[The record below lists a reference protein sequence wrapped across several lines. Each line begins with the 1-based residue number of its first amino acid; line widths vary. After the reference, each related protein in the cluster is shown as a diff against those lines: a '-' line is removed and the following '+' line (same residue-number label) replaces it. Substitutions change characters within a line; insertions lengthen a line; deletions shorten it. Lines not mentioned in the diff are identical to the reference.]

1 MVVHDTVG
9 RLLRGLPV
17 TEFDPLGMF
26 EPLQHLVNNFRT
38 AKSILVVGLYSGP
51 MDTDCS
57 VRVDHTGIAV
67 ESIDDAES
75 VLFAFG
81 CRKLVE
87 ESVEGRFR
95 WAQYDFG
102 RDASRLELIAPEA
115 DESFLTTY
123 LDDHGPG
130 LHHVT
135 LEVADI
141 DAVAAA
147 VEDAGLDVVEYRE
160 YDDWTEAFVPPSNP
174 TGALF
179 QLFEYHDS
187 YDDGRPAAEKLYV
200 DGQRLGEK

>member
-1 MVVHDTVG
+1 MTHDT
-9 RLLRGLPV
+9 P
-17 TEFDPLGMF
+17 
-26 EPLQHLVNNFRT
+26 
-38 AKSILVVGLYSGP
+38 I
-51 MDTDCS
+51 
-57 VRVDHTGIAV
+57 RVDHVGIAV
-67 ESIDDAES
+67 ESIEAAEQ

-81 CRKLVE
+81 CEKYIE

-115 DESFLTTY
+115 EDTFLTAY

-141 DAVAAA
+141 DAVIDAIEA
-147 VEDAGLDVVEYRE
+147 AGLDVVDYRE
-160 YDDWTEAFVPPSNP
+160 FDDWTEAFVSPRNP

-179 QLFEYHDS
+179 QLMEHHES
-187 YDDGRPAAEKLYV
+187 YAEGRAPPERLYI
-200 DGQRLGEK
+200 GGRRLGADGDETAGRT

>member
-1 MVVHDTVG
+1 MEE
-9 RLLRGLPV
+9 RP
-17 TEFDPLGMF
+17 
-26 EPLQHLVNNFRT
+26 Q
-38 AKSILVVGLYSGP
+38 I
-51 MDTDCS
+51 
-57 VRVDHTGIAV
+57 RVDHTGIAV
-67 ESIDDAES
+67 DSIDDAEP

-81 CRKLVE
+81 CRKLIQ

-102 RDASRLELIAPEA
+102 RDASRLELIAPEQ
-115 DESFLTTY
+115 EGTFLTEY
-123 LDDHGPG
+123 LDEHGPG

-141 DAVAAA
+141 DAVAARI
-147 VEDAGLDVVEYRE
+147 EDAGISVVEYRE

-187 YDDGRPAAEKLYV
+187 YDEGRPAAEKLYV
-200 DGQRLGEK
+200 DGERLGDK